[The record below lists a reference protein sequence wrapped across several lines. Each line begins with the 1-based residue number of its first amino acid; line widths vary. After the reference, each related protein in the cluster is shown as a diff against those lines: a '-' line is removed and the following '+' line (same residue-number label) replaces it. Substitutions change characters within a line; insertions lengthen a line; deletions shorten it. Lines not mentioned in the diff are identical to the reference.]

1 MNLIAKTACV
11 AACALLLSSC
21 ATIVGGKYQQVSVE
35 TKAADQSPIAAQ
47 CTLSND
53 RATVSVTTPGT
64 ARVRRSDGALDVTC
78 QKDGTQIGQQTY
90 HASTRGMVWGNIL
103 FGGLIGIVVDFTN
116 GAAHHYP
123 DHLSVTSYNKHYDA
137 SAMNNGVPA
146 TMGSG
151 SAAASVPAAA
161 SDMASLDRRIAP
173 ATFNAA
179 QNVAAA
185 KQCDR
190 ALRVL
195 MADGARSLL
204 ESACPGGEP
213 LHIECDNA
221 SCVAVHKETQ

>member
-1 MNLIAKTACV
+1 MKLIARTACV

-21 ATIVGGKYQQVSVE
+21 ATIVGGKYQNVSVD
-35 TKAADQSPIAAQ
+35 TKASDQSSIAAQ

-53 RATVSVTTPGT
+53 RGTVSVTTPGT
-64 ARVRRSDGALDVTC
+64 ARVRRSDGALDVSC
-78 QKDGTQIGQQTY
+78 QKDGAQIGQQTY
-90 HASTRGMVWGNIL
+90 HASTRGMVWGNLL

-137 SAMNNGVPA
+137 AAMAGGAPA

-161 SDMASLDRRIAP
+161 GDLASLDRRIAP

-185 KQCDR
+185 RQCDR
-190 ALRVL
+190 ALHVV

-204 ESACPGGEP
+204 EANCPGAEP
-213 LHIECDNA
+213 VHIECDGDK
-221 SCVAVHKETQ
+221 CVAVHKD

>member
-1 MNLIAKTACV
+1 MKLIARTACV

-21 ATIVGGKYQQVSVE
+21 ATIVGGKYQQVSVD
-35 TKAADQSPIAAQ
+35 TKAADQSSFAAQ

-53 RATVSVTTPGT
+53 RSTVSVTTPGT

-78 QKDGTQIGQQTY
+78 QKDGTQIAQQTY
-90 HASTRGMVWGNIL
+90 HASTRGMVWGNLL
-103 FGGLIGIVVDFTN
+103 FGGLIGIIVDFSN

-123 DHLSVTSYNKHYDA
+123 DHISVTAYNKHFDPA
-137 SAMNNGVPA
+137 TMNGATPA

-151 SAAASVPAAA
+151 TAAASVPAAD
-161 SDMASLDRRIAP
+161 SNLASLDRRIAP

-190 ALRVL
+190 ALHVV
-195 MADGARSLL
+195 MADGARSVL
-204 ESACPGGEP
+204 EANCPGTEP
-213 LHIECDNA
+213 VHIECDGDK
-221 SCVAVHKETQ
+221 CVAVHKD